1 VFFKFVVK
9 LGGSFLLAGGAPN
22 ASLLTDMAVT
32 VKSLASKG
40 HRLVV
45 VVGGGVV
52 ARQLRVSIFDF
63 FSRFHL

>member
-1 VFFKFVVK
+1 MFFKFVVK

-52 ARQLRVSIFDF
+52 ARQ
-63 FSRFHL
+63 